1 MIRAVLLDLAG
12 VLYVGDE
19 PVPGALEAVQRLHRA
34 GLATR
39 YITNTT
45 RSTSRVT
52 LDRLA
57 RMGLSIPPD
66 ALFTAPLA
74 ARSYIETRGL
84 HPYPLIHRGLM
95 PEFQEYTEGPYNAVL
110 VGDAG
115 PAFTYENLNEA
126 FRLLLEGA
134 PLLAMGDN
142 RYFRE
147 AEGFSLDV
155 GPFVAALEY
164 AANTRAIVLGK
175 PAPAFF
181 HAALADFG
189 CAAADVVM
197 VGDDAVAD
205 VQGALSAGL
214 QAILVKT
221 GKYRAGDEDQIRQP
235 GACAAPDISVAV
247 EWILAQR
254 D

>member
-1 MIRAVLLDLAG
+1 MIRGVLLDLAG
-12 VLYVGDE
+12 VLYIGDE
-19 PVPGALEAVQRLHRA
+19 PMPGAREAVQRLHGA
-34 GLATR
+34 GLPTR

-45 RSTSRVT
+45 RSTSRLT
-52 LDRLA
+52 LNRLA
-57 RMGLSIPPD
+57 RMGLPIPPD

-74 ARSYIETRGL
+74 ARSYIKARGL
-84 HPYPLIHRGLM
+84 RPYLLIHPGLK
-95 PEFQEYTEGPYNAVL
+95 PEFEDYTEGPYNAVL
-110 VGDAG
+110 LGDAG
-115 PAFTYENLNEA
+115 PVFTYENLNRA
-126 FRLLLEGA
+126 FRLLLDGA

-164 AANTRAIVLGK
+164 AADTRAIVLGK
-175 PAPAFF
+175 PAAEFF

-214 QAILVKT
+214 QGVLVKT
-221 GKYRAGDEDQIRQP
+221 GKYRPGDEVQIQRSD
-235 GACAAPDISVAV
+235 ACTAPDISAAV

-254 D
+254 G

>member
-1 MIRAVLLDLAG
+1 MICGVLLDLAG

-19 PVPGALEAVQRLHRA
+19 PVPGAFEAVQRLHSA
-34 GLATR
+34 GLPTR

-45 RSTSRVT
+45 RSSSRAT

-57 RMGLSIPPD
+57 RMGLSIPPA

-74 ARSYIETRGL
+74 ARSYIEARGL
-84 HPYPLIHRGLM
+84 RPYLLIHPGLIS
-95 PEFQEYTEGPYNAVL
+95 EFQEYTEGPYDAVL

-115 PAFTYENLNEA
+115 PRFTYENLNHA

-142 RYFRE
+142 RYFKE

-155 GPFVAALEY
+155 GPFVTALEY

-175 PAPAFF
+175 PAPQFF
-181 HAALADFG
+181 HAALADLG

-197 VGDDAVAD
+197 VGDDAIAD

-214 QAILVKT
+214 QGILVET
-221 GKYRAGDEDQIRQP
+221 GKYRLGDEDQIQSP
-235 GACAAPDISVAV
+235 GARKVPDISAAVA
-247 EWILAQR
+247 WILDQR
-254 D
+254 G